1 MYISVFVKNGRS
13 GGIRTHDPL
22 TPSQVRYLAALR
34 SEPGLALDHGLLE
47 RRIRAQGNF
56 IEYVPLAVILCG
68 LAEYRG
74 AGSAWV
80 WTIAGLLILG
90 RAAHA
95 AGMLSGVLPLRALG
109 MLGTYGSL
117 LIGAAALTFG

>member
-1 MYISVFVKNGRS
+1 MLPITTMLASIAAVALVALSLSVSFARMKAGVDIGTSDDKR
-13 GGIRTHDPL
+13 L
-22 TPSQVRYLAALR
+22 LR
-34 SEPGLALDHGLLE
+34 S
-47 RRIRAQGNF
+47 IRAQGNF

>member
-1 MYISVFVKNGRS
+1 MLPITTMLASVAAVALVALSISVSFARMKAGVDIGASDDKR
-13 GGIRTHDPL
+13 L
-22 TPSQVRYLAALR
+22 LR
-34 SEPGLALDHGLLE
+34 S
-47 RRIRAQGNF
+47 IRAQGNF

>member
-1 MYISVFVKNGRS
+1 MLPITAILASIAAVALVGLSLSVSFARMSAGVDIGP
-13 GGIRTHDPL
+13 GDDPRL
-22 TPSQVRYLAALR
+22 LR
-34 SEPGLALDHGLLE
+34 F
-47 RRIRAQGNF
+47 IRAQGNF

-74 AGSAWV
+74 AGSGWV

-95 AGMLSGVLPLRALG
+95 AGMLSGALPLRVLG
-109 MLGTYGSL
+109 MICTYGSL
-117 LIGAAALTFG
+117 IIGAAALTFG

>member
-1 MYISVFVKNGRS
+1 MLPITAILASIAAVALVGLSFSVSFARMKAGVDIGP
-13 GGIRTHDPL
+13 GDDP
-22 TPSQVRYLAALR
+22 R
-34 SEPGLALDHGLLE
+34 LL

-95 AGMLSGVLPLRALG
+95 AGIISGTQALRIVG
-109 MLGTYGSL
+109 MICTYGSL
-117 LIGAAALTFG
+117 IIGAAALAFG

>member
-1 MYISVFVKNGRS
+1 MLPITTMLASV
-13 GGIRTHDPL
+13 
-22 TPSQVRYLAALR
+22 AAVALVALSLSVSFARMKAGVDIGTSDDKRLLR
-34 SEPGLALDHGLLE
+34 S
-47 RRIRAQGNF
+47 IRAQGNF

>member
-1 MYISVFVKNGRS
+1 MLPITTMLAS
-13 GGIRTHDPL
+13 I
-22 TPSQVRYLAALR
+22 AALALVGLSFSVSFAR
-34 SEPGLALDHGLLE
+34 MKAGVDIGPGDDPRLL

-74 AGSAWV
+74 AGSGWV

-95 AGMLSGVLPLRALG
+95 AGIISGTQALRIVG
-109 MLGTYGSL
+109 MICTYGSL
-117 LIGAAALTFG
+117 IIGAAALAFG

>member
-1 MYISVFVKNGRS
+1 MLPITTMLASV
-13 GGIRTHDPL
+13 
-22 TPSQVRYLAALR
+22 AAVALVALSLSVSFARMKAGVDIGTNDDKRLLR
-34 SEPGLALDHGLLE
+34 S
-47 RRIRAQGNF
+47 IRAQGNF